1 MPALPETLV
10 VTNKPEM
17 HGEANVDCLPMTTD
31 YMVNYWLMKSEPHVY
46 PWGQLVNDGSTHW
59 DGVRNYQARN
69 IMRDEMALGDFV
81 LFYHSN
87 CKPPHVAGIA
97 KVCKEGYPD
106 FTAQDVNSK
115 YFDPKATP
123 DNPRWI
129 MVDIEPILALD
140 DIGLPDLRANG
151 DLEGMPLLQRGQ
163 RLSVQPVS
171 EEHFGIVCSMGGMD
185 AEGISRLSS

>member
-1 MPALPETLV
+1 
-10 VTNKPEM
+10 
-17 HGEANVDCLPMTTD
+17 
-31 YMVNYWLMKSEPHVY
+31 MVNYWLMKSEPHVY
-46 PWGQLVNDGSTHW
+46 PWDQLVTDGSTHW

-69 IMRDEMALGDFV
+69 IMRDNMALGDFV

-87 CKPPHVAGIA
+87 CKPPHVAGVA
-97 KVCKEGYPD
+97 KVCKEGYHD
-106 FTAQDVNSK
+106 FTAQDVHSK

-129 MVDIEPILALD
+129 MVDIEPISALVA
-140 DIGLPDLRANG
+140 IGLPDLRANG

-171 EEHFGIVCSMGGMD
+171 EEHFRIVCSMGGMD
-185 AEGISRLSS
+185 SDGISRLSS